1 MPDGHRGFIIVEH
14 ARDLEHATVLFMEP
28 GIWQCL
34 DCGYWTRVSR
44 EALDGVLCIEM
55 PEDVPLERLEVT
67 A

>member
-1 MPDGHRGFIIVEH
+1 MPDGHWGFIL
-14 ARDLEHATVLFMEP
+14 RGDGLEHATVLFMEP
-28 GIWQCL
+28 GVWQCL

-44 EALDGVLCIEM
+44 AALDSVLCIEM